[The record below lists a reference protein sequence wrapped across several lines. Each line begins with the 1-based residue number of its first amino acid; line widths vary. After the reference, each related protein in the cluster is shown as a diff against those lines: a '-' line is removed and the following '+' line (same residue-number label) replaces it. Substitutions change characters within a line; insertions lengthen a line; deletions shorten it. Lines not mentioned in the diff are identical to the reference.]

1 MGWSFPFL
9 DLLGDGYS
17 SFTWA
22 PAQMISNTN
31 EIAIEGSK
39 TYGTV
44 VSAAAFEPSCEA
56 YERAANGSVTF
67 SANATDGSNTFAVL
81 NFAPLGAGVANP
93 FPVELY
99 QNITNQPIFA
109 NGTQCDRQIRLF
121 NSTLNQGQYAPVPV
135 QGTIFSNISPLDAS
149 QGMTDVFGMLI
160 DTPFIEYNGLD
171 CQSLQGYSGTGSG
184 D

>member
-22 PAQMISNTN
+22 PAQMISASVQV
-31 EIAIEGSK
+31 AIEGSQA
-39 TYGTV
+39 YGTT
-44 VSAAAFEPSCEA
+44 VSASAFEPNCEA
-56 YERAANGSVTF
+56 YARSANGSATF
-67 SANATDGSNTFAVL
+67 TANATDGSGTFAML
-81 NFAPLGAGVANP
+81 DFSPLGAGVANP
-93 FPVELY
+93 FPAEFY

-135 QGTIFSNISPLDAS
+135 QGTITSNISPLDAS
-149 QGMTDVFGMLI
+149 QGMAGVFGMLI
-160 DTPFIEYNGLD
+160 DTPFIEYNGLE
-171 CQSLQGYSGTGSG
+171 CQTLKGYSGTGSG